1 MTWVNYFDKVGVMER
16 LNTLQLR
23 IELAKIDKSRA
34 WLARQLGFS
43 RQYLTQLVQAEST
56 KYVGEI
62 AYILDI
68 DKEDLIR
75 Y

>member
-1 MTWVNYFDKVGVMER
+1 MDK

-34 WLARQLGFS
+34 WLARQMGFT
-43 RQYLTQLVQAEST
+43 RQYLTQLVQSKSL

-68 DKEDLIR
+68 DKDDLIINGTR
-75 Y
+75 PGQK

>member
-1 MTWVNYFDKVGVMER
+1 MNK

-34 WLARQLGFS
+34 WLARQMGFT
-43 RQYLTQLVQAEST
+43 RQYLTQLVQSKSL
-56 KYVGEI
+56 KYVGEM

-68 DKEDLIR
+68 DPKDLIE
-75 Y
+75 

>member
-1 MTWVNYFDKVGVMER
+1 MDK

-34 WLARQLGFS
+34 WLARQMGFT
-43 RQYLTQLVQAEST
+43 RQYLTQLVQSKSL

-68 DKEDLIR
+68 DPKDLIE
-75 Y
+75 

>member
-1 MTWVNYFDKVGVMER
+1 MDK

-23 IELAKIDKSRA
+23 IELAKIDKSRT
-34 WLARQLGFS
+34 WLARQMGFT
-43 RQYLTQLVQAEST
+43 RQYLTQLVQSKSL

-68 DKEDLIR
+68 DKDDLIINGTR
-75 Y
+75 PGQK

>member
-1 MTWVNYFDKVGVMER
+1 MDK

-34 WLARQLGFS
+34 WLARQMGFT
-43 RQYLTQLVQAEST
+43 RQYLTQLVQSKSV

-68 DKEDLIR
+68 DKDDLIINGTR
-75 Y
+75 PGQK